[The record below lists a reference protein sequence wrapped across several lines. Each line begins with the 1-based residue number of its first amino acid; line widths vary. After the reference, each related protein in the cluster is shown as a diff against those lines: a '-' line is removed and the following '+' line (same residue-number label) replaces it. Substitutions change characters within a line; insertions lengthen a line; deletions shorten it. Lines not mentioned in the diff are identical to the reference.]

1 MSELKD
7 DAFFMSKALVEA
19 RKAADRGEVPVGA
32 VVVHDGKMVG
42 RGHNRPI
49 SKKDPTAHA
58 EVIALRSAARKLG
71 NYRLS
76 DCDLYVTL
84 EPCAMCVGAVVQAR
98 IRRLVYGTSDPKS
111 GAVRSV
117 MRFPF
122 HKLNHRPTISSGI
135 MADECADVLR
145 AFFREKRRRPATKTG
160 S

>member
-71 NYRLS
+71 NYRLT

-122 HKLNHRPTISSGI
+122 RKLNHRPTISSGI